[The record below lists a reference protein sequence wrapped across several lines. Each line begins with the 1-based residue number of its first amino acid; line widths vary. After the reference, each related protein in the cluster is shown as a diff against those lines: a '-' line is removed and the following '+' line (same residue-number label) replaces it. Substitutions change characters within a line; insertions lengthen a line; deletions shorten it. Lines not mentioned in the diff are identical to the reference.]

1 MSDNGISRYQ
11 LAQLNIGRL
20 RYPREALQMRDYCEA
35 LGPLSEI
42 ASTWPGF
49 IWTHDSEETIS
60 IAEDLF
66 GADIAANLS
75 VWRGVESLCGFMEC
89 PRHAAVMKRRSE

>member
-1 MSDNGISRYQ
+1 
-11 LAQLNIGRL
+11 
-20 RYPREALQMRDYCEA
+20 MRDYCEA